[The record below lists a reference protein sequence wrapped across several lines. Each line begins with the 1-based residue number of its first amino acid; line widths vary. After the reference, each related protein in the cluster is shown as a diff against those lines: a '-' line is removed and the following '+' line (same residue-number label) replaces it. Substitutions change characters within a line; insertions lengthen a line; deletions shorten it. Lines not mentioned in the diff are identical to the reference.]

1 MPEPNDKLIV
11 ALVECSICGNPF
23 MIKKGQKKTGELIC
37 DNCIKLEQRK
47 KQLADSVIESQK
59 NLENS
64 IKGYKS
70 SLRVA
75 KSQQIKQLFF
85 DKIKKTSTVL
95 NNSVDQ
101 QIKQLFFDKIKKTS
115 TVLNNSVELLKKI
128 EETNDEKYIEQY
140 KNLFDKMKKEHAEN
154 K

>member
-11 ALVECSICGNPF
+11 ALVECSRCGNPF

-59 NLENS
+59 KIESS

-75 KSQQIKQLFF
+75 KSQQIKQLY
-85 DKIKKTSTVL
+85 
-95 NNSVDQ
+95 
-101 QIKQLFFDKIKKTS
+101 FDKIKKTS

-140 KNLFDKMKKEHAEN
+140 KKLFEKMKKEYAEN

>member
-11 ALVECSICGNPF
+11 ALVECSRCGNPF
-23 MIKKGQKKTGELIC
+23 MVKKGQKESGKLIC

-47 KQLADSVIESQK
+47 KQLTDSVIESQK
-59 NLENS
+59 KIESS
-64 IKGYKS
+64 IKGYKN

-75 KSQQIKQLFF
+75 KSQQIKQLYF
-85 DKIKKTSTVL
+85 DKL
-95 NNSVDQ
+95 
-101 QIKQLFFDKIKKTS
+101 KKTS

-140 KNLFDKMKKEHAEN
+140 KKLFEEMKKEYAEN

>member
-11 ALVECSICGNPF
+11 ALVECSRCGNPF
-23 MIKKGQKKTGELIC
+23 MIKKGQKNSGELIC

-59 NLENS
+59 DLENS

-75 KSQQIKQLFF
+75 KSQQIKQLYF
-85 DKIKKTSTVL
+85 DKL
-95 NNSVDQ
+95 
-101 QIKQLFFDKIKKTS
+101 KKTS

-140 KNLFDKMKKEHAEN
+140 KKLFEKMKREYAEN

>member
-11 ALVECSICGNPF
+11 ALVECSRCGNPF
-23 MIKKGQKKTGELIC
+23 MIKKGQKKSGELIC

-59 NLENS
+59 NIESS

-75 KSQQIKQLFF
+75 KSQQIKQLYF
-85 DKIKKTSTVL
+85 DKL
-95 NNSVDQ
+95 
-101 QIKQLFFDKIKKTS
+101 KKTS

-140 KNLFDKMKKEHAEN
+140 KKLFEKMKKEYAEN

>member
-1 MPEPNDKLIV
+1 MPEPNNKLIV
-11 ALVECSICGNPF
+11 ALVECSKCGNPF

-59 NLENS
+59 KIESS
-64 IKGYKS
+64 IKGYKNA
-70 SLRVA
+70 LRVA
-75 KSQQIKQLFF
+75 KSQQIKQLY
-85 DKIKKTSTVL
+85 
-95 NNSVDQ
+95 
-101 QIKQLFFDKIKKTS
+101 FDKIKKTS

-140 KNLFDKMKKEHAEN
+140 KKLFEKMKKEFAEN